1 MFEYMIA
8 AFVAL
13 VAVVA
18 VGLGV
23 LAYETRLHRKAIE
36 EALDADAEAT
46 IVKMSD
52 AAKKIV

>member
-1 MFEYMIA
+1 MFEYVIA
-8 AFVAL
+8 AF

-36 EALDADAEAT
+36 EAIDADAEAM
-46 IVKMSD
+46 IVKVSD